1 MTAITHPLFDHPVV
15 SGYGALSVLA
25 TELQQQ
31 ADRKY
36 LILCDEGTQRHCL
49 PLLLR
54 EVPALSAAAV
64 MGVPQGEPTK
74 TVAWATRIW
83 EEMTRLGLGRED
95 LLINLGGGMISDLG
109 GFAAATYLRG
119 IPFLHVP
126 TSLLGQVDAAIG
138 GKTGLDLNG
147 AKNRVGLTAFPQG
160 VYADTRFYDSLP
172 DEEWS
177 AATAEVVKHALV
189 GDPDLWQYL
198 LAEGLGRAAIALR
211 LSQIQQV
218 KIRVVALDPYESGI
232 RRILNFGHTCG
243 HALESAALTG
253 QDSPLSHGRAV
264 AIGMMLELE
273 LAFRLEL
280 LNADDFRA
288 MRAPLEAWFGTPDLR
303 AFVSSE
309 LLHWMRLDKKNA
321 AGAIGC
327 SLVTTP
333 GNCTFRL
340 VHGEE
345 HFLRVLTDN
354 GARP

>member
-1 MTAITHPLFDHPVV
+1 MSTRSHTLFDHPVV
-15 SGYGALSVLA
+15 SGPGALSVLA
-25 TELQQQ
+25 TELQQK

-54 EVPALSAAAV
+54 EVPTLSAAAV
-64 MGVPQGEPTK
+64 MSVPQGEPTK

-83 EEMTRLGLGRED
+83 EEMTRLSLDRND
-95 LLINLGGGMISDLG
+95 LLINLGGGMITDLG

-119 IPFLHVP
+119 LPFLHVP

-138 GKTGLDLNG
+138 GKTGVDLNG

-189 GDPDLWQYL
+189 GDADLWQYL
-198 LAEGLGRAAIALR
+198 LAAGLGRAAIALR
-211 LSQIQQV
+211 LSQIQEV
-218 KIRVVALDPYESGI
+218 KIRVVAVDPYESGL
-232 RRILNFGHTCG
+232 RRILNFGHTIG

-253 QDSPLSHGRAV
+253 QVPPLSHGRAV
-264 AIGMMLELE
+264 AIGMLLELE

-280 LNADDFRA
+280 LTAEGYRS

-303 AFVSSE
+303 DFAAGD
-309 LLHWMRLDKKNA
+309 LLRWMRLDKKNA
-321 AGAIGC
+321 GGAIGC
-327 SLVTTP
+327 SLVTAP

-345 HFLRVLTDN
+345 LLLRVLTDN